1 MDIDVRCHGGGCQIY
16 QNRYESMRNRSD
28 LTRLRFHE
36 SLGISEIVT
45 AEISEVP
52 NLIFMYAYKGSSRP
66 DPTDKIRQIGSFWMI
81 PRE

>member
-1 MDIDVRCHGGGCQIY
+1 MVCQTY

-28 LTRLRFHE
+28 LARLRFHE

-66 DPTDKIRQIGSFWMI
+66 DPTDKIRQIDSL
-81 PRE
+81 